1 MFNGIERATRIR
13 KLVTDR
19 MPTGAEHVILS
30 TLARRSAR
38 RYSPALSTRPGRGL
52 RPDLRIDAPCR
63 RRLRPLTFR
72 MFRIAFYS
80 GSFDPP
86 TNGHLDVIAHAAA
99 LCDRLVVG
107 VGTNPNKEGLF
118 TVEERLAMIREAAE
132 PSLTR
137 AGCELETIGFNGLAV
152 EAARAAGAS
161 LIVRGLRD
169 STDFDYEMQMAGMNG
184 GMAPEMQT
192 VFLPA
197 SSPVRPITATL
208 VRQIAAMG
216 GDIAPF
222 APANVVAALRAKF
235 AASP

>member
-1 MFNGIERATRIR
+1 
-13 KLVTDR
+13 
-19 MPTGAEHVILS
+19 
-30 TLARRSAR
+30 
-38 RYSPALSTRPGRGL
+38 
-52 RPDLRIDAPCR
+52 
-63 RRLRPLTFR
+63 
-72 MFRIAFYS
+72 MFRVAFYS
-80 GSFDPP
+80 GSFDPL

-107 VGTNPNKEGLF
+107 VGTNPNKAGLF
-118 TVEERLAMIREAAE
+118 TVEERLEMIREAVE

-137 AGCELETIGFNGLAV
+137 AGCELETIGFTGLSI

-184 GMAPEMQT
+184 AMAPELKT

-216 GDIAPF
+216 GDVAPF
-222 APANVVAALRAKF
+222 APANVVVALKAKF
-235 AASP
+235 AA

>member
-1 MFNGIERATRIR
+1 
-13 KLVTDR
+13 
-19 MPTGAEHVILS
+19 
-30 TLARRSAR
+30 
-38 RYSPALSTRPGRGL
+38 
-52 RPDLRIDAPCR
+52 
-63 RRLRPLTFR
+63 

-137 AGCELETIGFNGLAV
+137 AGCELETIGFTGLAV

-216 GDIAPF
+216 GDVAPF

-235 AASP
+235 ADSAGGNRQ